1 MEEKWGLWMKKY
13 GLDEDIDYNRKE
25 EIKKVYEKFE
35 NEIKKN
41 YLNSSNL
48 NLLNPFNYLSY
59 NDYQSAYS
67 QDSYS
72 CFLAGYMEGIEDLK
86 NIKKDEDKDKLKK
99 KVFKISEENDDII
112 TYNVCQNDIKDKLNN
127 YKNI

>member
-35 NEIKKN
+35 NELKKN

-59 NDYQSAYS
+59 NDY
-67 QDSYS
+67 
-72 CFLAGYMEGIEDLK
+72 
-86 NIKKDEDKDKLKK
+86 
-99 KVFKISEENDDII
+99 
-112 TYNVCQNDIKDKLNN
+112 
-127 YKNI
+127 